1 MYFLRC
7 LPCPVPRTWSAWQW
21 RTRFSPKPF
30 ARNLSR
36 CWIKVLVWQWILSWN
51 DSPKNGK
58 QHALNVKE
66 TERGA
71 LEAPPPQ
78 RAGASRPAPHL
89 QACSWHWCS
98 HQLNGCGQKV
108 WHERYHLW
116 HEETKVLVRS
126 ERLRGVTYKTKKK
139 RSPWWQHRGSVT
151 LWGDTGWHCMCAAIF
166 NPHRCPVSRGTEEV
180 CDVSGRI
187 KDGTQAAGHEP
198 GNALSYGTFP
208 SKPSYKRLSPFYR

>member
-21 RTRFSPKPF
+21 HTHFSPKPF
-30 ARNLSR
+30 ARNLSK

-51 DSPKNGK
+51 DSPKNGRR
-58 QHALNVKE
+58 HALNVKE

-139 RSPWWQHRGSVT
+139 KKSLMATQGLCHTLRGHR
-151 LWGDTGWHCMCAAIF
+151 LALY
-166 NPHRCPVSRGTEEV
+166 V
-180 CDVSGRI
+180 C
-187 KDGTQAAGHEP
+187 GHI
-198 GNALSYGTFP
+198 
-208 SKPSYKRLSPFYR
+208 

>member
-1 MYFLRC
+1 MERSTHSMSKKQKEELWRPPHPNGPGLAGQ
-7 LPCPVPRTWSAWQW
+7 LPTYRHVVGIDVVISWMGVDRKSD
-21 RTRFSPKPF
+21 TRDIICDMKRQRSSWE
-30 ARNLSR
+30 AN
-36 CWIKVLVWQWILSWN
+36 VWGELLTRQ
-51 DSPKNGK
+51 
-58 QHALNVKE
+58 
-66 TERGA
+66 
-71 LEAPPPQ
+71 
-78 RAGASRPAPHL
+78 
-89 QACSWHWCS
+89 
-98 HQLNGCGQKV
+98 
-108 WHERYHLW
+108 
-116 HEETKVLVRS
+116 
-126 ERLRGVTYKTKKK
+126 KKK